1 VSAVGVSELECASP
15 RGGARGPS
23 PGLFTLQ
30 AVSGVGL
37 RLLVLLGLAAA
48 LLSRALAPALPGTAA
63 GLDRWIGVSRALGAV
78 TSAQFFVVGSMVLV
92 WLAVASLAESRLP
105 VAARVVALPLSFTVI
120 VIAVAAVVSTIEPR
134 WLLWLGASSGLV
146 AVASAPRALSAGAS
160 RAAGLVVL
168 VAGLSAFVEILAR
181 ALALRSGERALA
193 GWFWGAQAVATVSF
207 VLELVALLL
216 VALWVGGRRTWGA
229 AVGAAVVAA
238 VAVATT
244 AAGIRGLGVD
254 AHPVEVFLARAL
266 GELTRHPRPLV
277 PLSMLHALEVAR
289 YALVLVAVL
298 VPARAPTSAAALAL
312 ALLAV
317 GSTDVPACAVML
329 AIAAL
334 LAPLGAVHL
343 AAAAGPLP
351 HPSGAASATAPG
363 APEEPSPPVTPGGLP
378 PARAD
383 APESLEA
390 ARSPTAAPTTAPA
403 PAVRPE

>member
-1 VSAVGVSELECASP
+1 
-15 RGGARGPS
+15 
-23 PGLFTLQ
+23 
-30 AVSGVGL
+30 
-37 RLLVLLGLAAA
+37 
-48 LLSRALAPALPGTAA
+48 
-63 GLDRWIGVSRALGAV
+63 
-78 TSAQFFVVGSMVLV
+78 
-92 WLAVASLAESRLP
+92 
-105 VAARVVALPLSFTVI
+105 
-120 VIAVAAVVSTIEPR
+120 
-134 WLLWLGASSGLV
+134 
-146 AVASAPRALSAGAS
+146 
-160 RAAGLVVL
+160 
-168 VAGLSAFVEILAR
+168 
-181 ALALRSGERALA
+181 
-193 GWFWGAQAVATVSF
+193 
-207 VLELVALLL
+207 
-216 VALWVGGRRTWGA
+216 
-229 AVGAAVVAA
+229 
-238 VAVATT
+238 
-244 AAGIRGLGVD
+244 
-254 AHPVEVFLARAL
+254 VFLARAL

-351 HPSGAASATAPG
+351 HPSGLRPPTAPG

-390 ARSPTAAPTTAPA
+390 ARSPDRRAHHRTGACGPSRVTARARRRRGASGLLGGEAHADGHHPIAERTSASGGRVGEMRMLVFFGARPPGTSLPAGVSATPASLASATTRSATGR
-403 PAVRPE
+403 VVSRLTK